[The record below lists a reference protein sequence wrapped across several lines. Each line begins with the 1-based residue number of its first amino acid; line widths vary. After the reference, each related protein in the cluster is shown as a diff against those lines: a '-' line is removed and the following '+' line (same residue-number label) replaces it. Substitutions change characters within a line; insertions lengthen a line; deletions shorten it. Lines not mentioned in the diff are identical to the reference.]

1 MPRKHLFLLK
11 VEEKLCLYQ
20 KRTHLFNDMT
30 DQELTADRKAL
41 RINLDSTKYG
51 TFAEIGAGQEVA
63 RHFFQ
68 AGGAAGTVA
77 KSMSAYDM
85 KFSDAIYGE
94 AGRYV
99 SRKRLVQMMEHEYS
113 LLDERLSDIRGSES
127 TFFAFSNT
135 VSALNFS
142 KTNEC
147 HGWMGI
153 RFQISPKSPFHD
165 IILHVRMLDS
175 DNQLQ
180 QEAIGILGVNLVYGA
195 MHLSNDPDRFIDS
208 LTDSLGI
215 NRIEVDM
222 IEFNGPS
229 FEVVDNRIL
238 CLKLTE
244 KGLTHAVMFNNQGHV
259 VQPAEKLYK
268 KACLIERGSFRP
280 LTKVNIDMLEKAKVQ
295 FVNRDDVE
303 EDKVEVFMELTLRS
317 LLNEG
322 DINYEDFIARIEVI
336 NSCGYSVLVSNYL
349 EYFKLSAYLRRYVK
363 SPIGLVL
370 GLNNLADIFKEDYY
384 ANLEGGILE
393 AFGKLFK
400 DNVKIYAYPIELE
413 NFERYRKQ
421 MGVGDNVETKTAE
434 DELVT
439 IENLLVARNLRNLY
453 KYIRENGFLV
463 TIMNCDRSNMNLF
476 SRDIFDL
483 VQNRT
488 EGWKDSLPSCVT
500 DMIEKNNLWKR

>member
-1 MPRKHLFLLK
+1 
-11 VEEKLCLYQ
+11 
-20 KRTHLFNDMT
+20 MT
-30 DQELTADRKAL
+30 EQELTAERKAL
-41 RINLDSTKYG
+41 RVNLDSSKYG

-77 KSMSAYDM
+77 KTISAYDM

-99 SRKRLVQMMEHEYS
+99 SRKRLVQMMAHEYE
-113 LLDERLSDIRGSES
+113 LLNERLSEARGEQS

-135 VSALNFS
+135 LSALNYS

-153 RFQISPKSPFHD
+153 RFQISPLSPHHD
-165 IILHVRMLDS
+165 IILHVRMLDK

-195 MHLSNDPDRFIDS
+195 MHLSGNPDAFIES
-208 LTDSLGI
+208 LTDSIGE

-229 FEVVDNRIL
+229 FEAVDNRIL
-238 CLKLTE
+238 CLKLAE
-244 KGLTHAVMFNNQGHV
+244 KGLTHAVMFNESGHV

-280 LTKVNIDMLEKAKVQ
+280 LTKVNLDMLEKAKSQ
-295 FVNRDDVE
+295 FVAREDVE
-303 EDKVEVFMELTLRS
+303 VGSVEVFMELTLRS

-322 DINYEDFIARIEVI
+322 DIDYEDFIARIEVI
-336 NSCGYSVLVSNYL
+336 NSCGYGVLVSNYL
-349 EYFKLSAYLRRYVK
+349 EYFKLSSYLRRYVRN
-363 SPIGLVL
+363 PIGLVL

-384 ANLEGGILE
+384 LKLEGGILE

-400 DNVKIYAYPIELE
+400 DNVKIYAYPIELK

-421 MGVGDNVETKTAE
+421 LGLGDNVETE
-434 DELVT
+434 IDDDGLVT
-439 IENLLVARNLRNLY
+439 IENLLVASNLRNLY
-453 KYIRENGFLV
+453 KYIRENGFLI
-463 TIMNCDRSNMNLF
+463 TIENCDRSNMNLF
-476 SRDIFDL
+476 SRDIFEL

-488 EGWKDSLPSCVT
+488 DGWKDCLPPCVT
-500 DMIEKNNLWKR
+500 DMIEKNNLWKL

>member
-322 DINYEDFIARIEVI
+322 DINYVDFIARIEVI

-463 TIMNCDRSNMNLF
+463 TIKNCDRSNMNLF